1 MSSSKARLAPR
12 RIVCVALATAI
23 LAACQPIPRP
33 FAPAADDRHGAA
45 LEQSDHGGIVVLAVA
60 GVAEPIAHGLA
71 AEMARALRDRNVPAA
86 TGGGNRRS
94 RFLQGWVTT
103 QPASGG
109 RVRIDLVWDLF
120 DAGGKVIGSKPI
132 QREVAGYRWDGGE
145 RTLLDDLATS
155 AAQAIAALVQDP
167 AAAGAAAAPRPPLH
181 VAAVTGAPGDGGIA
195 LRRAMRRALGGAGF
209 RLSDAPVAGA
219 LVIAGRVAVSAPQKG
234 RQTAEI
240 TWAVRRS
247 DGTELGRL
255 SQKNAVPAGSLDGA
269 WGPTA
274 RAIAD
279 AAVGG
284 VRDLLR
290 RATP

>member
-1 MSSSKARLAPR
+1 MAFA
-12 RIVCVALATAI
+12 AAFF
-23 LAACQPIPRP
+23 AACQPVPRP
-33 FAPAADDRHGAA
+33 FAPAPDGRRGAA

-60 GVAEPIAHGLA
+60 GVAEPIAQGMA
-71 AEMARALRDRNVPAA
+71 AGMARALRDRNVPAA

-103 QPASGG
+103 QPASPR

-120 DAGGKVIGSKPI
+120 DADGGLIGSKPV
-132 QREVAGYRWDGGE
+132 QREVVRHRWEGGD
-145 RTLLDDLATS
+145 RALLDELA
-155 AAQAIAALVQDP
+155 AAAVKAIAALVQEP
-167 AAAGAAAAPRPPLH
+167 AAAGAAAAPGPPLH

-195 LRRAMRRALGGAGF
+195 LRRAMTRALGGAGF

-219 LVIAGRVAVSAPQKG
+219 LVIAGRVAVSAPREG

-240 TWAVRRS
+240 TWAVRRT
-247 DGTELGRL
+247 DGTELGTL
-255 SQKNAVPAGSLDGA
+255 SQINAVPAGSLDGA

-274 RAIAD
+274 RAVAD

-284 VRDLLR
+284 VRDLLD
-290 RATP
+290 RAMP

>member
-1 MSSSKARLAPR
+1 VSSSEPR
-12 RIVCVALATAI
+12 FSQRKIVYVALATAFF
-23 LAACQPIPRP
+23 AACQPVPRP
-33 FAPAADDRHGAA
+33 FAPAPDDRHSAM
-45 LEQSDHGGIVVLAVA
+45 LEQSDHGGIVVLPVA
-60 GVAEPIAHGLA
+60 GVAEPIAHGMA
-71 AEMARALRDRNVPAA
+71 AGMAKALRDRNVPAA

-103 QPASGG
+103 QPASRG

-120 DAGGKVIGSKPI
+120 DADGRVIGSKPV
-132 QREVAGYRWDGGE
+132 QREVVGYRWKGGD
-145 RTLLDDLATS
+145 RTLFDELATT
-155 AAQAIAALVQDP
+155 AAQAIAALVQEP
-167 AAAGAAAAPRPPLH
+167 AAAGAAPVPRPPLH
-181 VAAVTGAPGDGGIA
+181 VAAVTDAPGDGGIA
-195 LRRAMRRALGGAGF
+195 LRRAMTRALGGAGF
-209 RLSDAPVAGA
+209 RLLDAPVSGA
-219 LVIAGRVAVSAPQKG
+219 LVITGRVAVSPPRNG

-240 TWAVRRS
+240 IWAVRRT

-255 SQKNAVPAGSLDGA
+255 TQKNAVPAGSLDGA

-284 VRDLLR
+284 VRDLLS